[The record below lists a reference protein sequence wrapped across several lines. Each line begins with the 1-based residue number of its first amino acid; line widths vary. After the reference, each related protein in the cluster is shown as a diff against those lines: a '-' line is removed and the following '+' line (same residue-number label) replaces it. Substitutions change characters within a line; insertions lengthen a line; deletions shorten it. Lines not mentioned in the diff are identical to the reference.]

1 MSQISRP
8 IEQLDIVPGA
18 GEGTDGFPL
27 YQMNVVV
34 TNPPGCAHVVVI
46 GPPTH
51 DWIAAYK
58 SLRDKLAQEFAHDH
72 GTTTY
77 SDDDISIDQLPQ
89 HAMSDAELK
98 ALDEECPSSFL
109 SPHHCPVSP
118 LPELSLPPK
127 QVAPIAKMTHKR
139 PAPEADGK
147 ELDSKRTM
155 SADGLAVERGPNST
169 RDMTKDRSGGIRRHS
184 ARRKRNISAID
195 KSHERSKSAST
206 RSAIPTGTIH
216 VGGKRRSNYGTTYP
230 CREVISLDTDEDED

>member
-1 MSQISRP
+1 
-8 IEQLDIVPGA
+8 
-18 GEGTDGFPL
+18 
-27 YQMNVVV
+27 
-34 TNPPGCAHVVVI
+34 
-46 GPPTH
+46 
-51 DWIAAYK
+51 
-58 SLRDKLAQEFAHDH
+58 
-72 GTTTY
+72 
-77 SDDDISIDQLPQ
+77 
-89 HAMSDAELK
+89 MSDAELK

-216 VGGKRRSNYGTTYP
+216 VGGKHAGYQQVAATDKGSSTKSVVDESIEPEDFAKTPINFADLPMELRQNVLTYAVHLRAP
-230 CREVISLDTDEDED
+230 PKGPYDHDPALD